1 MPSSTEKKHAN
12 GASSREE
19 AQSKELEEIR
29 TRTMY
34 KMVDSVSMS
43 IGGQSTTRNF
53 VYLTHAQSFM
63 FNSVSIK
70 KLLGALELKHEPQ
83 LCIRFLSSAFGLEF
97 SKSQS
102 AGRKRTGRHSDDP
115 SFIEHGARGSIYPP
129 VCNTR
134 DLLQA
139 DSKLLDFCKEVLL
152 PLAISTNAVILMQG
166 SSECDLAMTLQRACQ
181 SLFARYGADNLP
193 FTIICVQS
201 ATAFAGTVARDTKK
215 QTIASQYL
223 EKSSAARP
231 ERIMKA
237 VENRFGPNK
246 ETWSAYEAVA
256 WCTHYILCESVV
268 GNDQDPSTLKKDSSD
283 FDNIMMLISSTFSA
297 NIPTICFS
305 TYGINPSASFGRG
318 GNRFAPV
325 CNLLKQEIPVV
336 FLDVRDRLIKHI
348 SDQEINEKH
357 PLATLLKTA
366 HKGTATMVSS
376 IPTKSENAYQVNER
390 KNRLKDKVLEL
401 AMGDHKRLGQE
412 LLKARPV
419 ENNENVCLC
428 DAWDNCM
435 LAHFKMIID
444 SDLSS
449 ATIGPNGEAL
459 KKGGAREKIDDGER
473 TSTVPLFQMITS
485 MELNEVST
493 GEGLSSSDR
502 RIIERV
508 TSFLAYEDLRQHWEA
523 TSQEDKDK
531 IKEQFR
537 VSTGEEFYMEAIR
550 DKNNYWND
558 MFKSPYMKGASVH
571 DLGSLRN
578 LVDSLTRA
586 DRLPKRNTYET
597 LLILRDAWSV
607 YDLFTYYASKMKTRA
622 KYSYVVFLS
631 NGLFLTYLSVYGST
645 LLEYGVPQ
653 TITVAER
660 SFQTISL
667 TLFLFSLLGSLIA
680 GYIAYVDPV
689 KRWKELRLLSQQLKR
704 DIWQFRSRT
713 GKFRIT
719 SREGAGKKRFAE
731 RVLRARIMLY
741 RDQALERANA
751 KGFDMLKEPKQ
762 RIFVHGQFSLPNHP
776 GGCCRNRGIE
786 HIEHSEDN
794 FYSPVK
800 PEEYLEWRVKPM
812 LAFYRRRL
820 PMYARG
826 DGISQALLSIYAMLS
841 AVLSYGNM
849 TAAVALLA
857 QVSSIQLNFME
868 FNDVKKKLMRYN
880 GIIAGLENKI
890 LWWNSLT
897 KVEKA
902 SQLNVNKLVN
912 GVEDMI
918 AGEQQA
924 WLAAHMKKKESEENE
939 TKKSAP
945 KSKGKGSN
953 ESEKKSGSGSTDM
966 A

>member
-1 MPSSTEKKHAN
+1 MASSTEKQHEGRK
-12 GASSREE
+12 SSREE

-34 KMVDSVSMS
+34 KMVDSLSMS
-43 IGGQSTTRNF
+43 IDGQNTTRNF
-53 VYLTHAQSFM
+53 VYLTHSQSFM

-70 KLLGALELKHEPQ
+70 KLLSALELRHEPQ

-102 AGRKRTGRHSDDP
+102 IGRKRTGRHSDDP
-115 SFIEHGARGSIYPP
+115 AFIEHGARGSIYPP
-129 VCNTR
+129 VCNPR
-134 DLLQA
+134 DMLEADSMLLQ
-139 DSKLLDFCKEVLL
+139 FCKEVVL

-166 SSECDLAMTLQRACQ
+166 SSECDLAMTFQRACQ
-181 SLFARYGADNLP
+181 GLFARYGTDNLP

-223 EKSSAARP
+223 EKSSVARP
-231 ERIMKA
+231 KRIMKA
-237 VENRFGPNK
+237 VENRFGSNA

-256 WCTHYILCESVV
+256 WCTHYLLCESVV
-268 GNDQDPSTLKKDSSD
+268 GQDLDPTTLKKDSSD
-283 FDNIMMLISSTFSA
+283 FDNIMMLISSAFSA

-318 GNRFAPV
+318 GNRFASV

-336 FLDVRDRLIKHI
+336 FLDVRERLIQHVA
-348 SDQEINEKH
+348 DHEINDKH
-357 PLATLLKTA
+357 PVAILLKNA
-366 HKGTATMVSS
+366 GKGSAASADS
-376 IPTKSENAYQVNER
+376 ITDKSQSVYQVNE
-390 KNRLKDKVLEL
+390 KSRLKDKVLEL
-401 AMGDHKRLGQE
+401 AMGDHKRLGEE
-412 LLKARPV
+412 LLQVRPV
-419 ENNENVCLC
+419 VGNDSVCLC

-444 SDLSS
+444 ADFSS

-459 KKGGAREKIDDGER
+459 KKGGIDAREKIVDGQASN
-473 TSTVPLFQMITS
+473 TLPLFQMIKR

-493 GEGLSSSDR
+493 GDGLSNSDKKA
-502 RIIERV
+502 IERV

-523 TSQEDKDK
+523 TSQDDKDK
-531 IKEQFR
+531 IKAQFGIT
-537 VSTGEEFYMEAIR
+537 TGEEFYMEAIR
-550 DKNNYWND
+550 DKSNYWND
-558 MFKSPYMKGASVH
+558 MLKSPYMKGASVH
-571 DLGSLRN
+571 DLAGVRN

-597 LLILRDAWSV
+597 LLILRDAWCV
-607 YDLFTYYASKMKTRA
+607 YDLFTFYASKMKARA

-631 NGLFLTYLSVYGST
+631 NGLFLTYLSVYGSA
-645 LLEYGVPQ
+645 LVEYGLPP
-653 TITVAER
+653 TVNILQKTFD
-660 SFQTISL
+660 SVSL

-713 GKFRIT
+713 GKFRT
-719 SREGAGKKRFAE
+719 ATRDGAGKKRFAE
-731 RVLRARIMLY
+731 RVLRARIMMY
-741 RDQALERANA
+741 REQALERANA
-751 KGFDMLKEPKQ
+751 KGFDMLKEPKE
-762 RIFVHGQFSLPNHP
+762 RIFVHGQFSLPHRP
-776 GGCCRNRGIE
+776 QGCCKSRGIE
-786 HIEHSEDN
+786 HIEHRDDN

-800 PEEYLEWRVKPM
+800 PEEYLEWRLKP
-812 LAFYRRRL
+812 LLKFYRRRL

-826 DGISQALLSIYAMLS
+826 DGISHALLSIYAMLS

-902 SQLNVNKLVN
+902 SQLTVNELVN
-912 GVEDMI
+912 GVEEMI

-924 WLAAHMKKKESEENE
+924 WLAAHMKQKDEKNE
-939 TKKSAP
+939 ATKKPEKNKAKVQDDP
-945 KSKGKGSN
+945 
-953 ESEKKSGSGSTDM
+953 EKKSGINM